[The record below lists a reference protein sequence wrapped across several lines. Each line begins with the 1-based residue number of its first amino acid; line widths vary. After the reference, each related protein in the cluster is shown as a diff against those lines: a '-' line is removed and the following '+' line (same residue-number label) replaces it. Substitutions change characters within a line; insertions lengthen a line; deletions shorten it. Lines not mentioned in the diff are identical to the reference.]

1 MTGLLRCCSAI
12 FPFLPDQASTHAPSV
27 DDLYFALLAVA
38 AFFVFLIFGL
48 IIFFS
53 IKYRRSNSSA
63 DRVIRRTDFLKLEL
77 SWILIPLA
85 ISIGIFVWA
94 ARLYFVIEEPPK
106 DAMDIYVVGK
116 QWMWKIQH
124 PEGVREINELHVPV
138 GRTIKLIMTSQDVIH
153 SFYVP
158 AFRVKQDVLPGRYTT
173 EWFQPTKV
181 GEYHLFCAEY
191 CGTSHSGMVGRI
203 VVMEPQ
209 EYAKW
214 LNSGG
219 GSPMANSGEALFQ
232 QAGCAS
238 CHPPGSGNRG
248 PSLTGLFGS
257 KVTLSDGRTVTA
269 DIDYIRE
276 SIVDPRAK
284 ITKGYQPIMPTTYR
298 SQLTQ
303 EQIGQLIEFI
313 RSLGSNARQATGGGK

>member
-1 MTGLLRCCSAI
+1 
-12 FPFLPDQASTHAPSV
+12 
-27 DDLYFALLAVA
+27 
-38 AFFVFLIFGL
+38 
-48 IIFFS
+48 
-53 IKYRRSNSSA
+53 
-63 DRVIRRTDFLKLEL
+63 
-77 SWILIPLA
+77 
-85 ISIGIFVWA
+85 
-94 ARLYFVIEEPPK
+94 
-106 DAMDIYVVGK
+106 VVGK

-173 EWFQPTKV
+173 EWFKPTKT

-209 EYAKW
+209 NYEQW
-214 LNSGG
+214 LSGGG
-219 GSPMANSGEALFQ
+219 GSPMMNTGEQLFQ
-232 QAGCAS
+232 QFGCAS

-248 PSLTGLFGS
+248 PSLKGLYGS
-257 KVTLSDGRTVTA
+257 PVALTNGQSVKA
-269 DIDYIRE
+269 DLNYIRE
-276 SIVDPRAK
+276 SIVDPQAK

-298 SQLTQ
+298 NQISQ
-303 EQIGQLIEFI
+303 EQIGQLVEYI
-313 RSLGSNARQATGGGK
+313 RSLGDGGTQAKGGQQ